1 METKNIYIQKHSIL
15 AKAINLLSLF
25 VLGFL
30 VYSVWTSDYISD
42 VGTHEIK
49 TIKDWNL
56 QKVNKNPVPYL
67 EGVIREID
75 KTFEELEGSKLELEG
90 ILNSSQSEI
99 EVLNDTVNFIREEN
113 EDLKIMFLN
122 EDDVSIK
129 DALRVSIENNLIVI
143 GMHEGTI
150 NDNQSLVTSITN
162 DLNEI
167 DNAIYDLRKLSAD
180 YQVAL
185 RSAVSR
191 DAIKAVSLPN
201 PEDFSKMRATVQ
213 TLNKSFKR
221 QTLASAASQKLRIK
235 ERDMQ
240 FNQFIN
246 SGLSAKTNSDNDLA
260 PINSD
265 SGS

>member
-1 METKNIYIQKHSIL
+1 
-15 AKAINLLSLF
+15 
-25 VLGFL
+25 
-30 VYSVWTSDYISD
+30 
-42 VGTHEIK
+42 
-49 TIKDWNL
+49 
-56 QKVNKNPVPYL
+56 
-67 EGVIREID
+67 
-75 KTFEELEGSKLELEG
+75 
-90 ILNSSQSEI
+90 
-99 EVLNDTVNFIREEN
+99 
-113 EDLKIMFLN
+113 
-122 EDDVSIK
+122 
-129 DALRVSIENNLIVI
+129 
-143 GMHEGTI
+143 MHEGTI

-167 DNAIYDLRKLSAD
+167 DNASYDLRKLSAD

-240 FNQFIN
+240 FHQFIN

-260 PINSD
+260 PINTD